1 MTRIAVFVL
10 AVALSSLQAMAG
22 DIYRRD
28 SIKDTPAPTAF
39 DDPTVNWTG
48 VYIGGALGYGTS
60 SHNLSAQDFFKDY
73 CAKSAPEDAFGE
85 ERSNTV
91 GVINASGEFTPESP
105 YFRLDCE
112 TQVGRA
118 ASGNDSEISTVTG
131 DLTVPGDS
139 REIARLNGVNAS
151 GLIGDGR
158 VGFDLSYGKVV
169 GGVFAAYSFADM
181 SAEASLRNFGSATLE
196 KGDEW
201 QIGGRLGFLVNP
213 RTMAYV
219 LAAWTQT
226 EYDLSVQGVGPNSAF
241 KSTTDFSGI
250 SVGGGVEFAVT
261 QNFFLGVEYQHTF
274 YDEETLFSTYNAD
287 TNVGTRVLDE
297 LDEDKIL
304 VTAKIKVGNIL
315 P

>member
-1 MTRIAVFVL
+1 MARIAVFVL

-28 SIKDTPAPTAF
+28 SIKDTPAPTSFEESPAL
-39 DDPTVNWTG
+39 WTG
-48 VYIGGALGYGTS
+48 FYVGGSLGYGTS

-73 CAKSAPEDAFGE
+73 CAKSQPESFGE
-85 ERSNTV
+85 GRSRTV
-91 GVINASGEFTPESP
+91 DSINGELSANDP

-112 TQVGRA
+112 TRVG
-118 ASGNDSEISTVTG
+118 GGDGEVSTSTG
-131 DLTVPGDS
+131 DITIAGDS

-181 SAEASLRNFGSATLE
+181 SAEASLLGIGNATLE

-226 EYDLSVQGVGPNSAF
+226 EYELSVQGAGADSAF

-274 YDEETLFSTYNAD
+274 YDEETLFSAYDAE
-287 TNVGTRVLDE
+287 TNQGVRVLDE

-304 VTAKIKVGNIL
+304 VTAKIKIGNVL